1 MSELAGS
8 LLLRHG
14 VVKPEQ
20 LSAAHALR
28 QKDGGSFGEA
38 LVRIGAVDEEQLV
51 EFYHRRLMIPRI
63 ADAKLLQVSPKVLS
77 LVPADMAA
85 EFRVLPVEVDN
96 EGTITLAMSDPT
108 NNHAVDEVAFFA
120 DRFVV
125 RAACTESAI
134 RRAIESHYGVRF
146 TSPRTSDRIAAPAA
160 SNVGTFRAIDP
171 KPTTQPMP
179 IATKQTLPM
188 GSNVR
193 AQEAPKKKEEPPK
206 PTREELE
213 QQIVL
218 LTKVKRSEETPLP
231 MPVPPPEDYKPEFA
245 HNQPEE
251 FAPPV
256 LLTKPKVQ
264 PQAEKRDTVPDMPVQ
279 IPDPPLAALRA
290 AQDRDA
296 VVMDVLDYLGLMTR
310 RSIFFAVKKQLQVPH
325 DARGELDASLVGQL
339 AINIEAPSIFRD
351 VIASRLPY
359 RGPLPDTAANRAF
372 AQTVGGIGAEVLLM
386 PVAIRERI
394 IAVVFA
400 DQPTMPLPDAALHAT
415 IREAG
420 LAYERIV
427 LAQKN
432 R

>member
-14 VVKPEQ
+14 LVKPDQ

-51 EFYHRRLMIPRI
+51 EFYHKRLMIPRL
-63 ADAKLLQVSPKVLS
+63 ADSSLLKVPAKVLG

-85 EFRVLPVEVDN
+85 EFRVLPVAIDN

-125 RAACTESAI
+125 RAASTESAI

-146 TSPRTSDRIAAPAA
+146 TSPRASDRVGAAPRPA
-160 SNVGTFRAIDP
+160 D
-171 KPTTQPMP
+171 KPTTPPMP
-179 IATKQTLPM
+179 IDTKQTLPI
-188 GSNVR
+188 GSGTRVEP
-193 AQEAPKKKEEPPK
+193 AKKKAEPPK
-206 PTREELE
+206 PNREELE

-231 MPVPPPEDYKPEFA
+231 IPVPPPDDYQPQYAPSEPE
-245 HNQPEE
+245 PE
-251 FAPPV
+251 PI
-256 LLTKPKVQ
+256 LLTTPKIAKEVDR
-264 PQAEKRDTVPDMPVQ
+264 RDTIPQITIPV
-279 IPDPPLAALRA
+279 PDPPLAALRA
-290 AQDRDA
+290 AGDRDA
-296 VVMDVLDYLGLMTR
+296 VAKDVLDYLAVMTR
-310 RSIFFAVKKQLQVPH
+310 RSIFFVVKKQLLVAH
-325 DARGELDASLVGQL
+325 EARGDLDASLVQQL

-351 VIASRLPY
+351 VIVSRLPY
-359 RGPLPDTAANRAF
+359 RGPLPETAANRTF
-372 AQTVGGIGAEVLLM
+372 ARTIGGIGTEVLLM
-386 PVAIRERI
+386 PISVRERI

-400 DQPTMPLPDAALHAT
+400 DQPVLPLPDAALHAAM
-415 IREAG
+415 REAG
-420 LAYERIV
+420 LAYERII
-427 LAQKN
+427 LAAKGA
-432 R
+432 

>member
-146 TSPRTSDRIAAPAA
+146 TSPRTTDRIAAPPQ
-160 SNVGTFRAIDP
+160 SNVGTFRAIDA

-179 IATKQTLPM
+179 IDTKQTLPM

-193 AQEAPKKKEEPPK
+193 AHEAPKKQQEAPKPS
-206 PTREELE
+206 REELE

-231 MPVPPPEDYKPEFA
+231 IPVPPPEDYKPEYA
-245 HNQPEE
+245 SNEPE
-251 FAPPV
+251 AAPV
-256 LLTKPKVQ
+256 LLTRPKLQ
-264 PQAEKRDTVPDMPVQ
+264 PQPERRDTLPDVAVHV
-279 IPDPPLAALRA
+279 PDPPLAALRD

-296 VVMDVLDYLGLMTR
+296 VVMDVLDYLALMTR
-310 RSIFFAVKKQLQVPH
+310 RAIFFAVKKQLLVPH
-325 DARGELDASLVGQL
+325 DARGELDSSLVGQL